1 MGNTTLPP
9 LMEYFSNIEDPRR
22 ETKNKKY
29 PLIEVIVI
37 AFLAVMSGADGWE
50 SIERYGLMREKMVE
64 KVLDLERRNTQT
76 RCIPAST
83 MRDKKRTIGNLF
95 YELGTGHQTGY
106 ISRDYSDRRKN
117 STRDVDQEPFQGR
130 N

>member
-1 MGNTTLPP
+1 MGDPKLPP

-50 SIERYGLMREKMVE
+50 SIERYGLMREKWLRKFLNLKEGIPKHDVY
-64 KVLDLERRNTQT
+64 RR
-76 RCIPAST
+76 ST

-95 YELGTGHQTGY
+95 YELGT
-106 ISRDYSDRRKN
+106 
-117 STRDVDQEPFQGR
+117 
-130 N
+130 

>member
-1 MGNTTLPP
+1 MGYPTLPP

-50 SIERYGLMREKMVE
+50 SIERYGIMREKWLRKFLTLKEGIPKHDVYRR
-64 KVLDLERRNTQT
+64 VLCAIKSELLETCFMDWVRDINKDSPKQLNTT
-76 RCIPAST
+76 HHT
-83 MRDKKRTIGNLF
+83 
-95 YELGTGHQTGY
+95 
-106 ISRDYSDRRKN
+106 
-117 STRDVDQEPFQGR
+117 
-130 N
+130 